1 MLTPP
6 CPNEA
11 HECQT
16 SDIFSKTLQTRRA
29 VQTGN
34 RSHYKLGFQT
44 VVTVL
49 QVQPGAWQS
58 EVNESALQTAT
69 TRVARPDRASAD
81 SRGWRVAGESADS
94 DFRRIGGD
102 EPAGVSTS

>member
-16 SDIFSKTLQTRRA
+16 SDIFPKTLQTRRA

-49 QVQPGAWQS
+49 QVQPGC
-58 EVNESALQTAT
+58 
-69 TRVARPDRASAD
+69 RVAV
-81 SRGWRVAGESADS
+81 GGE
-94 DFRRIGGD
+94 RIGPPDGD
-102 EPAGVSTS
+102 HPCRSPRPGISG